1 MKIRQYIKRMA
12 TLALMVAILAPLQEA
27 WGQVKGNKYDKM
39 TIRESLTNISLVS
52 SSGGGTPNN
61 AIDNNENT
69 YWITGSTQTATL
81 VIDLG
86 SSHPAIQFLDF
97 NLGGNEA
104 DRATSISVKVRD
116 RNNGNWTEKATISNP
131 NKIREVNYEFEEALT
146 QRYVQLTFSM
156 GNNSWSNYYV
166 VDDLWF
172 RWDQEYDL
180 DYSDQK
186 IQHKAAKWHNLREQS
201 GNRFVDDFSDD
212 EKFFT
217 YNNGTQTLTY
227 QAAHTIVD
235 TLYVRK
241 GSSIVLALP
250 DRREGFDTDDAA
262 TNIGSY
268 QCWFNFRTGGIFN
281 TSTSGNVVDDRVV
294 DLLTPTTNGDTYYRF
309 QNGYVNR
316 PLVSWSDKLPARMTF
331 YYPSDAEFNNSGYRP
346 DGQTDNRYYLVA
358 CDLSGYM
365 DFSEDGSTASFG
377 AGGTYYEPTLT
388 HRVIYYIVGVDGT
401 WDRPLEEY
409 EIDFPAYTLPN
420 KSNEMVALSMD
431 ARSYLAGTNATS
443 LTATISD
450 NNAGIKLV
458 SGNNK
463 DWSATT
469 TDTPVTL
476 SGDDRSIFFRMPN
489 RNNTDGSSYVD
500 NIDNNPTATI
510 NVHAGNTLVAK
521 FTLNFKNESRLLTQS
536 IVNALNDG
544 SVTQGATWENL
555 DYRTPESLTNE
566 HTLLTKLDFDYESSY
581 TIRNLFYPYPLSWES
596 NTYGFYDGSI
606 GSDFMGGGAT
616 NFYYPEYS
624 SYSLLRSDGG
634 YVESDASW
642 GWRGG
647 FVQGPVPSSILQN
660 SEGNNSTYHLF
671 VDASDRPGL
680 IARLSFEENLCAG
693 SVLYVS
699 AWVKTARW
707 DNSCDNA
714 AVLFTIMGVTKDED
728 GKETFI
734 PIHRYQTGQI
744 PATYGN
750 NMNTYELNI
759 DGLGDNEWMQ
769 AYFSFTN
776 SSELSFDHYVLQV
789 DNNSPSTK
797 GGDIYLDDIRVYI
810 SKPLAK
816 VKQLV
821 TACSTKRTLM
831 NLDLDWDRLMARVG
845 GENTNTPYNLAI
857 CFVDTLIFHNEYDG
871 TNIVDAIKAAAV
883 DLGQGT
889 NSYHFRVLTYNT
901 TFGSNTEYKDQ
912 EGGNLAVDNV
922 DAFYGRT
929 DDDGTR
935 SLSVDF
941 YGAMV
946 PGRAYWVLL
955 VPDVPDEEISQIV
968 IDDDDNKINIVEADV
983 FSGFYGD
990 PCAINADF
998 KVTGDVTLKVDG
1010 EIVTP
1015 KTEFCRG
1022 NVRNF
1027 TIDLKIPGLS
1037 NPTDSI
1043 TITEGIYFDW
1053 FFGVARDGKIA
1064 DPMTQYTE
1072 KVSMATGTPVAA
1084 ADGISLQEALVA
1096 FRNLYPDATAL
1107 SETGTPV
1114 SEDKGFTQD
1123 MYKMI
1128 NYYLNLDPPVG
1139 AQNRPLVLH
1148 QPSLNITLLEAL
1160 RVVVQPI
1167 PMSISMDNLPA
1178 EYDEAEWARL
1188 CWGYTYLE
1196 LTTTNAAPTVY
1207 PGFNT
1212 VAYPTDLSG
1221 QSLRIG
1227 LDQITSV
1234 KSGYSNTLTV
1244 DLRDAKSYRT
1254 TDPENPNTRF
1264 TLQLIGGNTNPDET
1278 YNKLFL
1284 TDTDDPVMKAFIDRQ
1299 GDSFDRR
1306 SLPIGEV
1313 EFFQAHYY
1321 DEGTTQA
1328 VNKMEVQ
1335 FILDPQTVLINGQNE
1350 PFTFAPREGYYYT
1363 FNVYFEEYDAGGS
1376 IASACYGRFPL
1387 TMKVVP
1393 EYLVWN
1399 DTQKKDDILGNW
1411 NYDGNWLRATNTDI
1425 KAANTINEYGND
1437 NRAFVPMLFS
1447 KVVIPTNS
1455 KIQLYQAGYGDNGKW
1470 NNEDRPA
1477 EVAEPTPNIQYDL
1490 MAFEHTGE
1498 TAGGAGVQEGDLK
1511 TERYRV
1517 SLLNQIHFEPGA
1529 EMLHAEYLLYDT
1541 AWVDYE
1547 LTGGRWYTLAS
1558 PLKAVYAGDFYTD
1571 KSGTEGNEYF
1581 QPIYYSE
1588 SDNSRFN
1595 PSVYQRGWKGSKAT
1609 MVGTPDG
1616 ERAIAGNWSALYNKV
1631 DEAYTPGTGFSLKVQ
1646 DVTGNAT
1653 FRLPKADGSYKY
1665 YPHSDGQSGNETS
1678 VSRVEGEGEEEEKV
1692 SGRLQSD
1699 QLFIRNTD
1707 IDKAGK
1713 GAPIE
1718 ITLSETADGDYYLVG
1733 NPFMAHLDMDAFFK
1747 EQTFNNIQINNGA
1760 VLAWKYWYLDDD
1772 GTQVAVTY
1780 DEDKA
1785 EWISDKEND
1794 NFLIPPLRS
1803 FFVVKNA
1810 EVENNVIKFTQEM
1823 QTLGGTGDGLR
1834 RANALTITAT
1844 TTDGRTSRAA
1854 VAYSGMASDDYQ
1866 SSEDAELFLDS
1877 NLGDVPM
1884 VYTVA
1889 GTMASSIN
1897 VRQNCELVPL
1907 GVYGARNEQVTL
1919 RFDQVGVF
1927 SGVKLYDTKT
1937 KSYTTLTDGSE
1948 VSVSTNDYGRY
1959 YLTGGLATGS
1969 EAIRTVDDI
1978 SIYSVR
1984 PGEIVATS
1992 AGSSLRSVR
2001 VYGIGGELVTQ
2012 QSLANQS
2019 VYRLRVP
2026 GNAIYVVYAEDMD
2039 GIIRNVKLRVR

>member
-1 MKIRQYIKRMA
+1 MYKKTA
-12 TLALMVAILAPLQEA
+12 TLALMAAALWPAAEA
-27 WGQVKGNKYDKM
+27 WGQVTGDKYDKM
-39 TIRESLTNISLVS
+39 TIRESLTSISLVS

-156 GNNSWSNYYV
+156 GNNSGSNYYV

-186 IQHKAAKWHNLREQS
+186 IQHKAAKWHKLREQS
-201 GNRFVDDFSDD
+201 GNRFVDDFSYG

-268 QCWFNFRTGGIFN
+268 QCWFNFRTGGRFN
-281 TSTSGNVVDDRVV
+281 TSTKGNDKERVV

-309 QNGYVNR
+309 QNGYINR
-316 PLVSWSDKLPARMTF
+316 PVVNWDGALPARMTF
-331 YYPSDAEFNNSGYRP
+331 YYPSDDQFYNSGYKP
-346 DGQTDNRYYLVA
+346 DDQTDNRYYLVA

-365 DFSEDGSTASFG
+365 DFSEDGSTPNFG

-431 ARSYLAGTNATS
+431 ARSYLAGTNTTS

-510 NVHAGNTLVAK
+510 NVHAGSTLVAK
-521 FTLNFKNESRLLTQS
+521 FKLNFKNESRLLTQS
-536 IVNALNDG
+536 IVNNLNKG
-544 SVTQGATWENL
+544 SVAQEATWKDL

-581 TIRNLFYPYPLSWES
+581 AKRDLFYPYPLSWGS
-596 NTYGFYDGSI
+596 NTYGFYDGSNGSEN

-616 NFYYPEYS
+616 DFYYPEYS

-750 NMNTYELNI
+750 DMNTYGLNI
-759 DGLGDNEWMQ
+759 DGLGNNEWMQ

-776 SSELSFDHYVLQV
+776 SSELSFDRYVLQV
-789 DNNSPSTK
+789 DNNSPSTQ
-797 GGDIYLDDIRVYI
+797 GGDIYLDDVRVYI
-810 SKPLAK
+810 SKPLAE
-816 VKQLV
+816 VTQLE
-821 TACSTKRTLM
+821 TACSTERTLM
-831 NLDLDWDRLMARVG
+831 NLKLDWDRFMARVG
-845 GENTNTPYNLAI
+845 NEGVAETRNLGI
-857 CFVDTLIFHNEYDG
+857 CFIDTLLFHNNFDPNRDDPNLTHFTE
-871 TNIVDAIKAAAV
+871 AMRKSAV
-883 DLGQGT
+883 HLGKEGQSYEFRALFY
-889 NSYHFRVLTYNT
+889 NS
-901 TFGSNTEYKDQ
+901 TFDSNYPYEENKKD
-912 EGGNLAVDNV
+912 GNLAAQNPINEDG
-922 DAFYGRT
+922 FYAYT
-929 DDDGTR
+929 SKDGTKA
-935 SLSVDF
+935 LAVDF
-941 YGAMV
+941 YGDLI
-946 PGRAYWVLL
+946 PGRTYWIVL
-955 VPDVPDEEISQIV
+955 VPDPKSEEVGGIHMV
-968 IDDDDNKINIVEADV
+968 DPTV
-983 FSGFYGD
+983 FAGFYNE
-990 PCAINADF
+990 PCAIKADF
-998 KVTGDVTLKVDG
+998 HVTGNTTIKIDG

-1015 KTEFCRG
+1015 KTQFCKG
-1022 NVRNF
+1022 HVSNF
-1027 TIDLKIPGLS
+1027 TVELQVPHGNGSGAMVTVPADAV
-1037 NPTDSI
+1037 
-1043 TITEGIYFDW
+1043 YFDW
-1053 FFGVARDGKIA
+1053 FFGESREGQIA
-1064 DPMTQYTE
+1064 DPQAQYVDETYG
-1072 KVSMATGTPVAA
+1072 VSLR
-1084 ADGISLQEALVA
+1084 DALVT
-1096 FRNLYPDATAL
+1096 FRNFYPNATTL
-1107 SETGTPV
+1107 SETETPPI
-1114 SEDKGFTQD
+1114 EGMETENDFTKD
-1123 MYKMI
+1123 MYNLI
-1128 NYYLNLDPPVG
+1128 DYYLNKAPAPEG

-1148 QPSLNITLLEAL
+1148 QPSLNITLLDEM
-1160 RVVVQPI
+1160 RVVICPI
-1167 PMSISMDNLPA
+1167 PLSVSEEVMQDLG
-1178 EYDEAEWARL
+1178 YDEESWKGNL

-1196 LTTTNAAPTVY
+1196 LTTTEAAPTVY

-1234 KSGYSNTLTV
+1234 KSGNSNTNTLTV

-1254 TDPENPNTRF
+1254 TNPENPNEDF
-1264 TLQLIGGNTNPDET
+1264 TLRLIGGKTNPDET

-1313 EFFQAHYY
+1313 KFFEAHYY
-1321 DEGTTQA
+1321 GEGTTQD

-1335 FILDPQTVLINGQNE
+1335 FILDKQSVLINGNSE
-1350 PFTFAPREGYYYT
+1350 DFTFAPREGYYYT
-1363 FNVYFEEYDAGGS
+1363 FNVYFEEEYEAGG
-1376 IASACYGRFPL
+1376 ATACYGRFPL

-1399 DTQKKDDILGNW
+1399 DTQKDDPNQPQAVTIGNW
-1411 NYDGNWLRATNTDI
+1411 NYDGNWKRATNEDI
-1425 KAANTINEYGND
+1425 KATNTINEYGND

-1447 KVVIPTNS
+1447 KVVIPANS
-1455 KIQLYQAGYGDNGKW
+1455 KIWLYQAGYGENGSW
-1470 NNEDRPA
+1470 VNSARPDHIA
-1477 EVAEPTPNIQYDL
+1477 APTDNIQYDL
-1490 MAFEHTGE
+1490 MAFESGSP
-1498 TAGGAGVQEGDLK
+1498 LK

-1517 SLLNQIHFEPGA
+1517 SLLDEIHFEPGA
-1529 EMLHAEYLLYDT
+1529 EMLHSEYLIHNKAY
-1541 AWVDYE
+1541 VDYKVIP
-1547 LTGGRWYTLAS
+1547 GKWYSWAT
-1558 PLKAVYAGDFYTD
+1558 PIDGVVAGDFYTD
-1571 KSGTEGNEYF
+1571 DDGNEKQEYF
-1581 QPIYYSE
+1581 TDIYFDS
-1588 SDNSRFN
+1588 NSNNRFK
-1595 PSVYQRGWKGSKAT
+1595 PSVYQRMWKGITTAVPLYTDAT
-1609 MVGTPDG
+1609 TNKNV
-1616 ERAIAGNWSALYNKV
+1616 AISGNWSALTNDVAEKY
-1631 DEAYTPGTGFSLKVQ
+1631 EPGKGFSLKVQ
-1646 DVTGNAT
+1646 DVTEEAI
-1653 FRLPKADGSYKY
+1653 FRLPKADTKYDLYHYNNGQPSAGDEITIARFTGSTTK
-1665 YPHSDGQSGNETS
+1665 GNL
-1678 VSRVEGEGEEEEKV
+1678 VAR
-1692 SGRLQSD
+1692 
-1699 QLFIRNTD
+1699 QLYNRHTD
-1707 IDKAGK
+1707 IGQATEGV
-1713 GAPIE
+1713 PIKVE
-1718 ITLSETADGDYYLVG
+1718 LSESATKDYYLVG
-1733 NPFMAHLDMDAFFK
+1733 NPFMAHLDMS
-1747 EQTFNNIQINNGA
+1747 TFIEKNEGVIKP
-1760 VLAWKYWYLDDD
+1760 KYWAVDD
-1772 GTQVAVTY
+1772 GVQNIAVVDPNTGTGWTTQEGATTI
-1780 DEDKA
+1780 A
-1785 EWISDKEND
+1785 
-1794 NFLIPPLRS
+1794 PLQS
-1803 FFVVKNA
+1803 FFVQKKT
-1810 EVENNVIKFTQEM
+1810 ETSSNVIKFTQDM
-1823 QTLGGTGDGLR
+1823 QVLGGTNDGLR
-1834 RANALTITAT
+1834 SANALTITAT
-1844 TTDGRTSRAA
+1844 TSDGRTSRAA
-1854 VAYSGMASDDYQ
+1854 VAYDMAASADYET
-1866 SSEDAELFLDS
+1866 SEDAELFLDS

-1889 GTMASSIN
+1889 GTMATSIN
-1897 VRQNCELVPL
+1897 RTSELYNIPL
-1907 GVYGARNEQVTL
+1907 GVYGSKQEMVTLSFGGLNQFSSATLYDAQEQTETPLHEGKTVSVPAGTSGRYFLRAGTPTGNEVIARNAFLV
-1919 RFDQVGVF
+1919 
-1927 SGVKLYDTKT
+1927 
-1937 KSYTTLTDGSE
+1937 
-1948 VSVSTNDYGRY
+1948 
-1959 YLTGGLATGS
+1959 
-1969 EAIRTVDDI
+1969 
-1978 SIYSVR
+1978 YSV
-1984 PGEIVATS
+1984 GGGKVMVTS
-1992 AGSSLRSVR
+1992 SNTPLKDIR
-2001 VYGIGGELVTQ
+2001 VYTMGGAQVRSIQASGMQQEIYLNRGIYLITVSDQDGLQETKKVLV
-2012 QSLANQS
+2012 
-2019 VYRLRVP
+2019 R
-2026 GNAIYVVYAEDMD
+2026 
-2039 GIIRNVKLRVR
+2039 